1 MPQVQIV
8 GLTKRFGSIVA
19 LEDVDLDIRDKEY
32 LSIIG
37 PSGCGKS
44 TLIKCI
50 AGIMAPDK
58 GKILVDD
65 HAIGN
70 VPIQHRR
77 IGYVFQE
84 IALFPHM
91 RIIENVS
98 YGPRVRGQTELSAKA
113 LVNELLNL
121 IKLSDRVNSLPME
134 LSGGA
139 QQKVAV
145 ARALASGS
153 ALLLFDEPFG
163 ALDSKVRADLRYE
176 IRKMTTDLGL
186 TVLHVT
192 HDQEE
197 AMSISDRVVVMKAGR
212 VIEDGTPLQLYLHPK
227 MIFTA
232 NFLGEANFLRG
243 RVSQQTSTGVIVQVE
258 DTHLQTT
265 DKTREV
271 GQEVIVAI
279 RPEFISVARGQ
290 SDKNCL
296 RGKVVEIRFMGQ
308 VVRYEVEIAGG
319 GTICVEHPTCFGE
332 LEIEPLDEVTLTTAP
347 QHVMVYSVPEQGLER
362 ELQLE

>member
-1 MPQVQIV
+1 MPEVQIV
-8 GLTKRFGSIVA
+8 GLTKRFGSIIA
-19 LEDVDLDIRDKEY
+19 LEDIDLEIREKEY
-32 LSIIG
+32 VSIIG

-50 AGIMAPDK
+50 AGVVAPDD
-58 GKILVDD
+58 GKILVNGQ
-65 HAIGN
+65 AMGN

-91 RIIENVS
+91 KIFENIS
-98 YGPRVRGQTELSAKA
+98 YGPRVQGQTSQSAKA
-113 LVNELLNL
+113 LVDELLDL
-121 IKLSDRVNSLPME
+121 IKLSDRADSFPME

-153 ALLLFDEPFG
+153 ALLLLDEPFG
-163 ALDSKVRADLRYE
+163 ALDAKVRADLRYE
-176 IRKMTTDLGL
+176 IRKMAADLGL

-212 VIEDGTPLQLYLHPK
+212 IIESGSPLELYLSPK

-232 NFLGEANFLRG
+232 NFLGEANFLEAK
-243 RVSQQTSTGVIVQVE
+243 VIHQTSVGAVVQVE
-258 DTHLQTT
+258 DMRLQTL
-265 DKTREV
+265 DRTRRV
-271 GQEVIVAI
+271 GEEVIIAI
-279 RPEFISVARGQ
+279 RPEFLSIAEGLG
-290 SDKNCL
+290 DENCL
-296 RGKVVEIRFMGQ
+296 RGRVVGIRFMGHA
-308 VVRYEVEIAGG
+308 VRYDVEIAGG
-319 GTICVEHPTCFGE
+319 TTICVEHPVCLGE
-332 LEIEPLDEVTLTTAP
+332 LEIETMDEVSLTTHP
-347 QHVMVYSVPEQGLER
+347 HHVMVYSAPERGLEK

>member
-1 MPQVQIV
+1 MPRVQIF
-8 GLTKRFGSIVA
+8 GLTKRFGAVTA
-19 LEDVDLDIRDKEY
+19 LKDVSLDIKDREY
-32 LSIIG
+32 VSIIG
-37 PSGCGKS
+37 PSGCGKT

-50 AGIMAPDK
+50 AGIISPDS
-58 GKILVDD
+58 GDILVNG
-65 HAIGN
+65 HTIRN

-98 YGPRVRGQTELSAKA
+98 YGPRVQGQRERDAKA
-113 LVNELLNL
+113 LVSELLNL
-121 IKLSDRVNSLPME
+121 IKLSDRADSLPLE

-163 ALDSKVRADLRYE
+163 ALDSKVRTDLRYE
-176 IRKMTTDLGL
+176 IRRMTTDLGL

-212 VIEDGTPLQLYLHPK
+212 IIEEGPPLQLYLRPK
-227 MIFTA
+227 AIFTA
-232 NFLGEANFLRG
+232 NFLGEANFLKG
-243 RVSQQTSTGVIVQVE
+243 IVVQQTSTGAIVQIE
-258 DTHLQTT
+258 DARLLTT
-265 DKTREV
+265 DKTHKIGE
-271 GQEVIVAI
+271 ELIVAI
-279 RPEFISVARGQ
+279 RPELITVAEDQDDGNCVRG
-290 SDKNCL
+290 
-296 RGKVVEIRFMGQ
+296 RVVEARFMGQ
-308 VVRYEVEIAGG
+308 AARYEVETVG
-319 GTICVEHPTCFGE
+319 GTKIHVEHPECLGE
-332 LEIEPLDEVTLTTAP
+332 LEIEPPQEVTLTVDP
-347 QHVMVYSVPEQGLER
+347 RHVMVYSPPEQGLEK

>member
-1 MPQVQIV
+1 MPHVRIV
-8 GLTKRFGSIVA
+8 GLTKRFGSITA
-19 LEDVDLDIRDKEY
+19 LEDVNLDIREKEY
-32 LSIIG
+32 VSVIG

-50 AGIMAPDK
+50 AGIVAPDE
-58 GKILVDD
+58 GKVFVDA

-91 RIIENVS
+91 KVFENVS
-98 YGPRVRGQTELSAKA
+98 YGPRVQGQGPQSAKA
-113 LVNELLNL
+113 LVEELLNL
-121 IKLSDRVNSLPME
+121 VKLGGRADSFPLE

-153 ALLLFDEPFG
+153 ALLLLDEPFG
-163 ALDSKVRADLRYE
+163 ALDAKVRADLRYE
-176 IRKMTTDLGL
+176 VRKMTADLGL

-197 AMSISDRVVVMKAGR
+197 AMSISDRVVIIKGGR
-212 VIEDGTPLQLYLHPK
+212 IIEAGTPIELYLRPK

-232 NFLGEANFLRG
+232 NFLGEANFLEAKVVQEAPG
-243 RVSQQTSTGVIVQVE
+243 GCIVQIG
-258 DTHLQTT
+258 DMRLQSL
-265 DKTREV
+265 DRTRRV
-271 GQEVIVAI
+271 GEEVIIAI
-279 RPEFISVARGQ
+279 RPEFMSIAEGSGGE
-290 SDKNCL
+290 NCL
-296 RGKVVEIRFMGQ
+296 MGRVVGIRFMGYA
-308 VVRYEVEIAGG
+308 VRYEVEIAGG
-319 GTICVEHPTCFGE
+319 RTIYVEHPLCFGE
-332 LEIEPLDEVTLTTAP
+332 LEIELLDEVAVTTSP
-347 QHVMVYSVPEQGLER
+347 HHVMVYSMPELGLEK

>member
-1 MPQVQIV
+1 MPQVQIT
-8 GLTKRFGSIVA
+8 GLTKRFGSVTA
-19 LEDVDLDIRDKEY
+19 LEDVNLDIRDREY

-50 AGIMAPDK
+50 AGIFAPDK
-58 GKILVDD
+58 GEILIDGQ
-65 HAIGN
+65 AIGN
-70 VPIQHRR
+70 VPIQRRR

-91 RIIENVS
+91 KIFENVS
-98 YGPRVRGQTELSAKA
+98 YGPRVQGHTRQSAQA
-113 LVNELLNL
+113 LVDELLNL
-121 IKLSDRVNSLPME
+121 IKLSDRADSLPLE

-153 ALLLFDEPFG
+153 ALLLLDEPFG

-176 IRKMTTDLGL
+176 IRKMTNDLGL

-197 AMSISDRVVVMKAGR
+197 AMSISDRVVVMKAGKI
-212 VIEDGTPLQLYLHPK
+212 IEDGTPLQLYLRPK

-243 RVSQQTSTGVIVQVE
+243 TVIQQTSTGVVVQAE
-258 DTHLQTT
+258 DTHLQTI
-265 DKTREV
+265 DRTREV
-271 GQEVIVAI
+271 GEEVIIAV
-279 RPEFISVARGQ
+279 RPEFVSIARGHG
-290 SDKNCL
+290 DKNRL
-296 RGKVVEIRFMGQ
+296 RGKVGDVRFMGQ
-308 VVRYEVEIAGG
+308 IVRYEVEIAEGR
-319 GTICVEHPTCFGE
+319 TMYVEHPICFGE
-332 LEIEPLDEVTLTTAP
+332 LEIEPLDEVTLGMSPHHT
-347 QHVMVYSVPEQGLER
+347 MIYSVPKHGLEK